1 MNPQQGSHLS
11 DRTSSTVAGAAGAAP
26 PERAVVVSEITH
38 RYGERTALD
47 SVSLTV
53 AEGEIFG
60 LLGPNGSGKTTLF
73 KILTTLLRPTSGTA
87 TLFSSDLARD
97 PAGVRRLLGV
107 AFQSPSL
114 DGKLTCLENL
124 VHHGHLYGLRG
135 PSLATRSLEMLE
147 RFGLADRRGDQTEKL
162 SGGLKRRLELAKAIL
177 HRPRLLIL
185 DEPATGLDPGA
196 RQDVWRD
203 LFALRQDERI
213 TVVLTTHLMDEAERC
228 DRLAILNGGRVVA
241 EGSGDEL
248 KAEIGGDVISVETS
262 DPEKLALDIASRFS
276 LSTQCVEGSVRI
288 EMPDAH
294 KFVATLIEAFPG
306 AVLSVRL
313 GKPTLED
320 VFLHH
325 TGKPFDGS
333 AEVAA

>member
-1 MNPQQGSHLS
+1 MNLPEG
-11 DRTSSTVAGAAGAAP
+11 SSTSPVTDDAP
-26 PERAVVVSEITH
+26 GQIDSTPKVRAVVASDITH
-38 RYGERTALD
+38 RYGDRMALD
-47 SVSLTV
+47 RVSLSV

-87 TLFSSDLARD
+87 TLFSSDIATD

-107 AFQSPSL
+107 AFQNPSL

-135 PSLATRSLEMLE
+135 RTLATRSLELLE

-203 LFALRQDERI
+203 LFTLRKDEKI

-228 DRLAILNGGRVVA
+228 DRLAIMNGGQVVA
-241 EGSGDEL
+241 QGSGDEL
-248 KAEIGGDVISVETS
+248 KAEIGGDVISVETA
-262 DPEKLALDIASRFS
+262 DPEKLAADIAARFS
-276 LSTQCVEGSVRI
+276 LTAQCVEGAVRI
-288 EMPDAH
+288 EMPEAH

-306 AVLSVRL
+306 AVRSVHL

-325 TGKPFDGS
+325 TGRPFDRAVESGR
-333 AEVAA
+333 